1 MARRRSLLSSRT
13 SRLSLPASDAPE
25 WEIIGPGIRLG
36 YRRGRGTTGRGGSW
50 LSATRSP
57 EGVRVQ
63 TRLGRADDIA
73 GTAGVLTHEQAKDL
87 AKAWARSLRTGGPT
101 NRQLTVDD
109 ILEKYLAMR
118 EGEGARSDVRSSFN
132 AHISPQLGKLRVADL
147 TTERLRTWRDALSKQ
162 PKRFRTGS
170 SSKENRIVVIDP
182 ADEEGMRRRRDSTNR
197 ILTVLKAALNWA
209 YRERLVTD
217 DTAWRLL
224 KPFKGTTS
232 ARVRFLDTAEQNA
245 LLNAANGAL
254 RRLVAAALMTG
265 ARFGEL
271 SRLRV
276 SDFDPA
282 NGSIFIAKS
291 KSGKPRHVPLNDGGT
306 ALFTSLAAGR
316 PTSAFLLTRD
326 NGKEWK
332 PREYSDKYRAAV
344 AAAGLEH
351 ITFHELRHSY
361 ASTMVRAGAG
371 LIIVAEALGH
381 SDVRM
386 VTKHYAHLAPSFV
399 AETVRRTA
407 PNLISAW

>member
-13 SRLSLPASDAPE
+13 SRLDLPTSDAPT
-25 WEIIGPGIRLG
+25 WEIIGPGVRLG

-50 LSATRSP
+50 LSAARSP
-57 EGVRVQ
+57 DGARVQ

-73 GTAGVLTHEQAKDL
+73 AVDGVLTHEQAKEA
-87 AKAWARSLRTGGPT
+87 AKAWAKSLKTGGPAS
-101 NRQLTVDD
+101 RQLTVDD
-109 ILEKYLAMR
+109 VLNKYLAMR

-147 TTERLRTWRDALSKQ
+147 TTERLRNWRDALSKQ
-162 PKRFRTGS
+162 PKRFRTGN

-182 ADEEGMRRRRDSTNR
+182 SDEEGMRRRRDSTNR

-224 KPFKGTTS
+224 KPFKGTTA

-245 LLNAANGAL
+245 LLKAAAGSL

-271 SRLRV
+271 DRLRI

-291 KSGKPRHVPLNDGGT
+291 KAANRGMSRSMTAGLLSSLRWQPAGRR
-306 ALFTSLAAGR
+306 ALFFSRGTTA
-316 PTSAFLLTRD
+316 
-326 NGKEWK
+326 
-332 PREYSDKYRAAV
+332 
-344 AAAGLEH
+344 
-351 ITFHELRHSY
+351 
-361 ASTMVRAGAG
+361 RAGSREST
-371 LIIVAEALGH
+371 VTTTRQPSPQLG
-381 SDVRM
+381 SSTSPFTSCDTPTQARWCGPVR
-386 VTKHYAHLAPSFV
+386 V
-399 AETVRRTA
+399 
-407 PNLISAW
+407 